1 MRIEVCVDDGFKM
14 VCKPVRKVDVVEG
27 TEDKVKLVVNKN
39 EVYELDKSK
48 YRIHVEPF
56 FMFFKKQVMRYYV
69 KDPPASSMSV
79 DDYVK
84 LKQLHIEMDVLARTA
99 LSKQLQLYF
108 IVMAIV
114 VAIAI
119 IAVAWVASR
128 PLNVEVIV
136 PQPAVNETAV
146 TTPPPPGV
154 PVLPPG

>member
-48 YRIHVEPF
+48 YRIHVEPVWF
-56 FMFFKKQVMRYYV
+56 FMKKRVMRYYV
-69 KDPPASSMSV
+69 KDPPAVGMSI

-84 LKQLHIEMDVLARTA
+84 LKQLHIEMDVLSRTA
-99 LSKQLQLYF
+99 LTKQLQLYF

-136 PQPAVNETAV
+136 PQPAVNETA

>member
-1 MRIEVCVDDGFKM
+1 MRIEVCTDDGFKM
-14 VCKPVRKVDVVEG
+14 ICKPVKRVDVVSK
-27 TEDKVKLVVNKN
+27 DANKVKLVVNKN

-56 FMFFKKQVMRYYV
+56 FMFLKRQVMRYYV

-79 DDYVK
+79 DDYIK
-84 LKQLHIEMDVLARTA
+84 LKQLHIEMDVLSRTA

-114 VAIAI
+114 VAIAV
-119 IAVAWVASR
+119 IAVAFVASR
-128 PLNVEVIV
+128 PTHVEVIV
-136 PQPAVNETAV
+136 PQPAVNETV